1 MYKVEGLKKLSDYAD
16 ALGVA
21 SPEID
26 CDITSIKFDSRHSKS
41 NDLFIPLKGQKFNG
55 EDFTES
61 ALNNGAAIIT
71 EKSLN
76 GLTLNV
82 KNVYE
87 CLLKLAKKNLDSVR
101 PKIIFITGSYG
112 KTTIKDM
119 LKHHLGDQ
127 CHCSKENENNEFGIP
142 FTILSMPTN
151 TKFLVVECG
160 ARKKNDFDLISQN
173 LFCDIFIVTSIASN
187 HLESF
192 GDLESITN
200 TKLKLKD
207 CLINKDDFIDG
218 REISEANFQLH
229 NQKIVDMTMSILGI
243 TDSLN
248 HDSFAPTKGRGN
260 RISKFNGEII
270 DQTYNAHPKTIYE
283 TVAMEN
289 PDKTTLILGD
299 MAELGKDELNI
310 HIDVLINLKEYEIF
324 VTGSLFKEAIKQLE
338 TSNVKHF
345 NGLEDFPKE
354 TLVKKLDAGEN
365 LYFKGSRSSKMEQ
378 YLNLIIDD

>member
-1 MYKVEGLKKLSDYAD
+1 MYKVEGLKKLSDYANT
-16 ALGVA
+16 LGIA

-61 ALNNGAAIIT
+61 ALGNGAAAIT
-71 EKSLN
+71 EKKLN
-76 GLTLNV
+76 GLALNV

-87 CLLKLAKKNLDSVR
+87 CLLNLARKNLENIR

-127 CHCSKENENNEFGIP
+127 CHCSRENENNEFGIP
-142 FTILSMPTN
+142 FTILSMPTD

-192 GDLESITN
+192 GDLESIIN

-207 CLINKDDFIDG
+207 CLINKNNFIDG
-218 REISEANFQLH
+218 REISEANLQLH
-229 NQKIVDMTMSILGI
+229 NQKIVDLTMSLLGI
-243 TDSLN
+243 TDLLD
-248 HDSFAPTKGRGN
+248 HDSFVPTKGRGN
-260 RISKFNGEII
+260 RISKSNGEII

-289 PDKTTLILGD
+289 SDKTTLILGD

-310 HIDVLINLKEYEIF
+310 HIDVLTNLKEYEIF
-324 VTGSLFKEAIKQLE
+324 VTGSLFKEAIKQSE
-338 TSNVKHF
+338 TSNVKYF

-354 TLVKKLDAGEN
+354 TLIERLDDGYN

>member
-1 MYKVEGLKKLSDYAD
+1 MYKVDGLSKLSDYAI
-16 ALGVA
+16 ALGA
-21 SPEID
+21 ANPEID
-26 CDITSIKFDSRHSKS
+26 CNITSIKFDSRFAKN

-55 EDFTES
+55 EDFTDE
-61 ALNNGAAIIT
+61 ALNNGAAVIT
-71 EKSLN
+71 QKNLN
-76 GLTLNV
+76 GLSLKV

-87 CLLKLAKKNLDSVR
+87 CLLKLAKKNLENIR
-101 PKIIFITGSYG
+101 PKIIFITGSFG

-119 LKHHLGDQ
+119 LKHHLGDK
-127 CHCSKENENNEFGIP
+127 CHCSNENENNEFGIP
-142 FTILSMPTN
+142 FTILSMPIH
-151 TKFLVVECG
+151 TKYLVVECG
-160 ARKKNDFDLISQN
+160 ARKQNDFDLIAQN
-173 LFCDIFIVTSIASN
+173 LFCDIFILTNIASN

-192 GDLESITN
+192 GNLENIVK
-200 TKLKLKD
+200 TKIKLRD
-207 CLINKDDFIDG
+207 CLMNKKNFIDG
-218 REISEANFQLH
+218 RKISESNFQLH
-229 NQKIVDMTMSILGI
+229 NKKIIDTTMNILGVVD
-243 TDSLN
+243 TLK
-248 HDSFAPTKGRGN
+248 HDSFIPTKGRGN
-260 RISKFNGEII
+260 RINKLNGQII
-270 DQTYNAHPKTIYE
+270 DQTYNSHPKTIYE
-283 TVAMEN
+283 TVAMEG
-289 PDKTTLILGD
+289 PESTILILGD

>member
-1 MYKVEGLKKLSDYAD
+1 MYKVEGLKKLSDYANT
-16 ALGVA
+16 LGIA

-61 ALNNGAAIIT
+61 ALGNGAAAIT
-71 EKSLN
+71 EKKLN
-76 GLTLNV
+76 GLALNV

-87 CLLKLAKKNLDSVR
+87 CLLNLARKNLENIR

-127 CHCSKENENNEFGIP
+127 CHCSRENENNEFGIP
-142 FTILSMPTN
+142 FTILSMPTD

-207 CLINKDDFIDG
+207 CLVNKNNFIDG
-218 REISEANFQLH
+218 REISEANLQLH
-229 NQKIVDMTMSILGI
+229 NQKIVDLTMSLLGI
-243 TDSLN
+243 TDLLD
-248 HDSFAPTKGRGN
+248 HDSFVPTKGRGN
-260 RISKFNGEII
+260 RISKSNGEII

-289 PDKTTLILGD
+289 SDKTTLILGD

-310 HIDVLINLKEYEIF
+310 HIDVLTNLKEYEIF
-324 VTGSLFKEAIKQLE
+324 VTGSLFKEAIKQSE
-338 TSNVKHF
+338 TSNVKYF

-354 TLVKKLDAGEN
+354 TLIERLDDGYN

>member
-1 MYKVEGLKKLSDYAD
+1 MYKVEGLKKLSDYANT
-16 ALGVA
+16 LGIA

-61 ALNNGAAIIT
+61 ALGNGAAAIT
-71 EKSLN
+71 EKKLN
-76 GLTLNV
+76 GLALNV

-87 CLLKLAKKNLDSVR
+87 CLLNLARKNLENIR

-119 LKHHLGDQ
+119 LKHHMGDQ
-127 CHCSKENENNEFGIP
+127 CHCSRENENNEFGIP
-142 FTILSMPTN
+142 FTILSMPTD

-160 ARKKNDFDLISQN
+160 ARKKNDFDPISQN
-173 LFCDIFIVTSIASN
+173 LFCDIFILTSIASN

-192 GDLESITN
+192 GDLESIIN

-207 CLINKDDFIDG
+207 CLINKNNFIDG
-218 REISEANFQLH
+218 REISEANLQLH
-229 NQKIVDMTMSILGI
+229 NQKIVDLTMSLLGI
-243 TDSLN
+243 TDLLD
-248 HDSFAPTKGRGN
+248 HDSFVPTKGRGN
-260 RISKFNGEII
+260 RISKSNGEII

-289 PDKTTLILGD
+289 SDKTTLILGD

-310 HIDVLINLKEYEIF
+310 HIDVLTNLKEYEIF

-345 NGLEDFPKE
+345 NGLEDFPKK
-354 TLVKKLDAGEN
+354 TLIERLDDGYN

>member
-1 MYKVEGLKKLSDYAD
+1 M
-16 ALGVA
+16 
-21 SPEID
+21 
-26 CDITSIKFDSRHSKS
+26 
-41 NDLFIPLKGQKFNG
+41 
-55 EDFTES
+55 
-61 ALNNGAAIIT
+61 
-71 EKSLN
+71 
-76 GLTLNV
+76 NV

-87 CLLKLAKKNLDSVR
+87 CLLNLARKNLENIR

-119 LKHHLGDQ
+119 LKHHMGDQ
-127 CHCSKENENNEFGIP
+127 CHCSRENENNEFGIP
-142 FTILSMPTN
+142 FTILSMPTD

-192 GDLESITN
+192 GDLESIIN

-207 CLINKDDFIDG
+207 CLINKNNFIDG
-218 REISEANFQLH
+218 REISEANLQLH
-229 NQKIVDMTMSILGI
+229 NQKIVDLTMSLLGI
-243 TDSLN
+243 TDLLD
-248 HDSFAPTKGRGN
+248 HDSFVPTKGRGN
-260 RISKFNGEII
+260 RISKSNGEII

-289 PDKTTLILGD
+289 SDKTTLILGD

-310 HIDVLINLKEYEIF
+310 HIDVLTNLKEYEIF

-338 TSNVKHF
+338 TSKVKHF
-345 NGLEDFPKE
+345 NCLEDFPKE
-354 TLVKKLDAGEN
+354 TLIERLDDGYN

>member
-1 MYKVEGLKKLSDYAD
+1 
-16 ALGVA
+16 
-21 SPEID
+21 
-26 CDITSIKFDSRHSKS
+26 
-41 NDLFIPLKGQKFNG
+41 
-55 EDFTES
+55 
-61 ALNNGAAIIT
+61 
-71 EKSLN
+71 
-76 GLTLNV
+76 
-82 KNVYE
+82 
-87 CLLKLAKKNLDSVR
+87 
-101 PKIIFITGSYG
+101 
-112 KTTIKDM
+112 
-119 LKHHLGDQ
+119 
-127 CHCSKENENNEFGIP
+127 
-142 FTILSMPTN
+142 
-151 TKFLVVECG
+151 
-160 ARKKNDFDLISQN
+160 
-173 LFCDIFIVTSIASN
+173 
-187 HLESF
+187 
-192 GDLESITN
+192 
-200 TKLKLKD
+200 
-207 CLINKDDFIDG
+207 
-218 REISEANFQLH
+218 
-229 NQKIVDMTMSILGI
+229 MSILGI

-270 DQTYNAHPKTIYE
+270 DQTYNSHPKTIYE

-324 VTGSLFKEAIKQLE
+324 ATGSLFKEAIKQLE

>member
-1 MYKVEGLKKLSDYAD
+1 MYKVEGLKKLSDYANT
-16 ALGVA
+16 LGIA

-61 ALNNGAAIIT
+61 ALGNGAAAIT
-71 EKSLN
+71 EKKLN
-76 GLTLNV
+76 GLALNV

-87 CLLKLAKKNLDSVR
+87 CLLNLARKNLENIR

-127 CHCSKENENNEFGIP
+127 CHCSRENENNEFGIP
-142 FTILSMPTN
+142 FTILSMPTD

-192 GDLESITN
+192 GDLESIIN

-207 CLINKDDFIDG
+207 CLINKNNFIDG
-218 REISEANFQLH
+218 REILEANLQLH
-229 NQKIVDMTMSILGI
+229 NQKIIDLTMSLLGI
-243 TDSLN
+243 TDLLD
-248 HDSFAPTKGRGN
+248 HDSFVPTKGRGN
-260 RISKFNGEII
+260 RISKSNGEII

-289 PDKTTLILGD
+289 SDKTTLILGD

-310 HIDVLINLKEYEIF
+310 HIDVLTNLKEYEIF
-324 VTGSLFKEAIKQLE
+324 VTGSLFKEAIKQSE
-338 TSNVKHF
+338 TSNVKYF

-354 TLVKKLDAGEN
+354 TLIERLDDGYN

>member
-1 MYKVEGLKKLSDYAD
+1 MYKVEGLRRLSDYAD
-16 ALGVA
+16 ALGIT
-21 SPEID
+21 SPKID
-26 CDITSIKFDSRHSKS
+26 CDITSIKFDSRHSK
-41 NDLFIPLKGQKFNG
+41 NCDLFIPLRGQKFNG

-61 ALNNGAAIIT
+61 ALDNGAAVIT

-82 KNVYE
+82 ENVYE
-87 CLLKLAKKNLDSVR
+87 CLLKLAKTNLENIR

-142 FTILSMPTN
+142 FTILSMPTDA
-151 TKFLVVECG
+151 KFLVVECG
-160 ARKKNDFDLISQN
+160 ARKKNDFDLISLN

-207 CLINKDDFIDG
+207 CLVSKDNFIDG
-218 REISEANFQLH
+218 RRISEANFQLH
-229 NQKIVDMTMSILGI
+229 NQKIVDMTMSILDI
-243 TDSLN
+243 ADSVN
-248 HDSFAPTKGRGN
+248 HGSFSPTRGRGN
-260 RISKFNGEII
+260 RISKSNGEII

-283 TVAMEN
+283 TVAMED
-289 PDKTTLILGD
+289 PGKTTLILGD
-299 MAELGKDELNI
+299 MAELGKNEINI
-310 HIDVLINLKEYEIF
+310 HIDVLESLKEYEIF
-324 VTGSLFKEAIKQLE
+324 VTGKLFKEALKQLE
-338 TSNVKHF
+338 ILNVKHF
-345 NGLEDFPKE
+345 SGLEDFPKE

-365 LYFKGSRSSKMEQ
+365 LYFKGSRSSRMEQ